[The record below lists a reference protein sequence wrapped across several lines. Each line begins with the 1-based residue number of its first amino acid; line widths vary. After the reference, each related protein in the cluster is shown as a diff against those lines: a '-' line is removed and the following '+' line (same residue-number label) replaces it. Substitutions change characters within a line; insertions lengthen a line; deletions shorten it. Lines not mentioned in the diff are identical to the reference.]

1 MLTGGCEL
9 LPPHEREAIELQ
21 NRFLQIESKSF
32 DLQTLAGKKCPSH
45 QSRVCPTHAH
55 ALGFLL
61 PSGLGWLASL
71 LLFGRYAPPFSRAAC
86 FFRHLKQEYFM
97 TLIQELMNQAAVGGL
112 LNSQV
117 VKRFSPAE
125 IRETIQSLVA
135 TEQLELANALG
146 DAGLS
151 LYPNSDDILAITS
164 LLAMMN
170 QDWPLAVELI
180 DELMA
185 IQGANTPPFTYV
197 MLVRALRCNLDPAR
211 ALQVAR
217 DGLALYPQQVELL
230 AEKLAL
236 DDFSESMMPVS
247 GWQQ

>member
-1 MLTGGCEL
+1 
-9 LPPHEREAIELQ
+9 
-21 NRFLQIESKSF
+21 
-32 DLQTLAGKKCPSH
+32 
-45 QSRVCPTHAH
+45 
-55 ALGFLL
+55 
-61 PSGLGWLASL
+61 
-71 LLFGRYAPPFSRAAC
+71 
-86 FFRHLKQEYFM
+86 M

-112 LNSQV
+112 LNTTLI
-117 VKRFSPAE
+117 KRFTPGE
-125 IRETIQSLVA
+125 IRETIQQLVA
-135 TEQLELANALG
+135 TEQLDLANALG

-151 LYPNSDDILAITS
+151 LYPHSEDILAITG